1 MIISL
6 SSAMIY
12 FGCVCLLISIMI
24 LVAQHKTNT
33 KVGSNKTLNDRIIFY
48 KNKWQKEH
56 VGLIFLATA
65 VVVGLVLLGV
75 FTDITAFIFLSGVA
89 FLGLYIYIYNKMMI
103 YVEALAFDTG
113 NDSDRNRYSE

>member
-1 MIISL
+1 
-6 SSAMIY
+6 
-12 FGCVCLLISIMI
+12 MI
-24 LVAQHKTNT
+24 LVAQHKTNK
-33 KVGSNKTLNDRIIFY
+33 KVVGNKTLNDRIIFY

-56 VGLIFLATA
+56 VGLIAFATT

-75 FTDITAFIFLSGVA
+75 FTDITAFIYLSGVA

-113 NDSDRNRYSE
+113 NDSDSN

>member
-1 MIISL
+1 MSISL

-24 LVAQHKTNT
+24 FVAQHKTNK
-33 KVGSNKTLNDRIIFY
+33 KVGTNKALNDRIILY

-56 VGLIFLATA
+56 VNLMLLATG

-75 FTDITAFIFLSGVA
+75 FTDLTAFIYLSGVA

-103 YVEALAFDTG
+103 YVEAFAFNG
-113 NDSDRNRYSE
+113 KGQEEN